1 MKSLSFKWTK
11 EQEYTFNLLK
21 EKLILAPLLSL
32 PDFTKAFEI
41 ECDTSDRGVQKNR
54 LTEKTEKTR
63 EKLTEK
69 TEPRWKTY

>member
-1 MKSLSFKWTK
+1 
-11 EQEYTFNLLK
+11 LK

-54 LTEKTEKTR
+54 LTEKTKKTR

-69 TEPRWKTY
+69 TEPR